1 MCSNLLTG
9 TLWAGPAR
17 GRKRGS
23 SNNSR
28 KTKSNDVVVI
38 SPPPINTTM
47 SVMEKPSS
55 SSVDNQQAQKSTS
68 SSSDSTKPFSEF
80 KRWVYFISNCNNKE
94 KTHLYSLNI
103 GTYYYCSVCHD
114 YHKIREIR

>member
-1 MCSNLLTG
+1 MCSSLLSG

-23 SNNSR
+23 GNNSR
-28 KTKSNDVVVI
+28 KAKPNDVVVPP
-38 SPPPINTTM
+38 SPAPITTM

-55 SSVDNQQAQKSTS
+55 SIDNQQAQKPTS
-68 SSSDSTKPFSEF
+68 PSSDSTKPFSEF
-80 KRWVYFISNCNNKE
+80 KRSVYFISNCNNKE

-114 YHKIREIR
+114 YHRIREIR